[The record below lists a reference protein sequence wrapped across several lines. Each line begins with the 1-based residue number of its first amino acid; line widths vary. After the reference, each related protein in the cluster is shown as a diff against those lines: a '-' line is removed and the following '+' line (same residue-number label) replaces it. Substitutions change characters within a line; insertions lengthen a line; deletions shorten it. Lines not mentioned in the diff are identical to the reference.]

1 MLEYGVRFRRLTAGP
16 LDVIVRS
23 IFRFPLNLGRAELS
37 SAMSIKFAT
46 SGTIPVKEDGEIKTE
61 DVSDL
66 TIHVR
71 VVPRDADGDDS
82 RRKQEW
88 IEIELPG
95 RPERYQPLAQQ
106 LASEFAE
113 KLAFFY
119 PGLRIEGGF
128 SEAERV
134 PENDD
139 EAAEIG
145 DKRHVVSVSLR
156 EVDGDIPFNRE
167 HMRLL
172 PFMSG
177 LERVIRQYTSAEAAR
192 NPVDGYLGMFKVIET
207 LYYQGRRRTIEVL
220 KRAQELR
227 EVLRTSYRTRRSDDE
242 TWLEPDEQSID
253 SMITDM
259 VKMRDQCAH
268 LRGHNAF
275 GYAPGNVAVF
285 QEVEP
290 LLRIVHWAAREAIRR
305 RIDSRSGG
313 RLPTMYGQKD
323 A

>member
-1 MLEYGVRFRRLTAGP
+1 MP
-16 LDVIVRS
+16 
-23 IFRFPLNLGRAELS
+23 
-37 SAMSIKFAT
+37 K
-46 SGTIPVKEDGEIKTE
+46 
-61 DVSDL
+61 
-66 TIHVR
+66 
-71 VVPRDADGDDS
+71 DADSDDV

-106 LASEFAE
+106 LASEFVE

-119 PGLRIEGGF
+119 PGLRIEGGC
-128 SEAERV
+128 SEAERI

-139 EAAEIG
+139 EANEIG

-156 EVDGDIPFNRE
+156 EVDGNIPFSRE

-177 LERVIRQYTSAEAAR
+177 LDRVIRQYTFAEAAR
-192 NPVDGYLGMFKVIET
+192 NPIDGYLGMFKVIET
-207 LYYQGRRRTIEVL
+207 LYYQGNLHAIEVL
-220 KRAQELR
+220 KGAQELR

-242 TWLEPDEQSID
+242 PWVEPDEQSID

-275 GYAPGNVAVF
+275 GYAPGDAAAF

-305 RIDSRSGG
+305 RIDSQSGG
-313 RLPTMYGQKD
+313 RLPTMYGLKD